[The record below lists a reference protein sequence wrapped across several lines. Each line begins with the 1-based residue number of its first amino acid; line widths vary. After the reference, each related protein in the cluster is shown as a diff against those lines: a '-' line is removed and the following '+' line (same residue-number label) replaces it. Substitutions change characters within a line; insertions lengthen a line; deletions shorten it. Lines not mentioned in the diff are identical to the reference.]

1 MKPMIVEK
9 TLELD
14 RAADTILELR
24 VLSEIQ
30 YHTEEEGVRALGTLQ
45 VSGQVQDETGPFP
58 LQEEITLDV
67 MAPMEKIQ
75 SPDAFKIRLH
85 HYDSRIENRKIVITI
100 HLNVYGMKEE
110 RPAII
115 VDEPENE
122 DLEQERPVPETPMLT
137 QPEVS
142 PVVVVPELPA
152 VPLEVAASE
161 TDMSVKDKSPAAE
174 ASPEEVDSEEAE
186 TEFEDLFDDAE
197 NVIVTRRYILAQ
209 ANDSYTSIAQRYDVN
224 EKQLIALNHN
234 QPLQEDG
241 LVVLPL

>member
-45 VSGQVQDETGPFP
+45 VTGQVQDETGPFP

-67 MAPMEKIQ
+67 MAPLEKIQ

-100 HLNVYGMKEE
+100 YLNVYGMKED

-115 VDEPENE
+115 VDEPEE
-122 DLEQERPVPETPMLT
+122 EALDIEMPEPETPILP
-137 QPEVS
+137 QPQLSPIVETPRPAAAPMEIVS
-142 PVVVVPELPA
+142 AEDKPESDETVPEEA
-152 VPLEVAASE
+152 ESDE
-161 TDMSVKDKSPAAE
+161 T
-174 ASPEEVDSEEAE
+174 E

-209 ANDSYTSIAQRYDVN
+209 ENDSYTSIAQRYDVN

-234 QPLQEDG
+234 QPLQKDG
-241 LVVLPL
+241 LVLLPL